1 MENLNLKLIGQRL
14 KTQRKQLNIT
24 QEDMSEDLKIT
35 TYFISRIENGKSNI
49 SITLLNDI
57 CNYLQMDI
65 TDVFQGTNTQND
77 SYLEK
82 DIAKRYMKMDAKQ
95 KDLILEIMDSI
106 LKHTS

>member
-95 KDLILEIMDSI
+95 KDLILEIMDLI